1 MTDMNTS
8 YIQFGGLTL
17 TRSDGLPPRFML
29 LGYSLR
35 LSPSEGAILFAILT
49 ADPHRA
55 PSAAELASVLSADR
69 PVSENQVSVLVG
81 RINRKAAFISGRR
94 LIVGVS
100 HRGYRVNPYM

>member
-1 MTDMNTS
+1 MNTS

-17 TRSDGLPPRFML
+17 IRSDGLPPRFML

-35 LSPSEGAILFAILT
+35 LSPSEGVILFAILT

-94 LIVGVS
+94 LILGVS
-100 HRGYRVNPYM
+100 HQGYRMNPYI